1 MRKTVY
7 ILVVFLAVAAVSLP
21 GCKKPTAGWGSLSG
35 HVTSSV
41 SGEPMEGVS
50 VLYGDSAVLT
60 DAAGAYF
67 YKNLPDGLQG
77 FRYRMDGYYPVMK
90 QVNITA
96 GGEAVCDVVMDII
109 TAGWAAGTGDSGY
122 GTILYSPDAG
132 QSWVRQGSPS
142 MIPDVRLKDVFAVND
157 QICWIAGEADTL
169 RGTTVILYTKDGGAT
184 WSNQGSSLRTSR
196 PVSIAAIVAYDK
208 DTAWAVTSDTCMV
221 IKTVNGGGSWSVC
234 RESSSVVSYSAL
246 TVADGRNVWCCG
258 QAADGNAVVEYSP
271 DGGTTWSEMPVSAA
285 SSSQR
290 PTDIYAASGPVLYLS
305 GAGAMGILRSADG
318 GETWENALSADVDIN
333 SMEVCFD
340 NYVWAAGS
348 GGIMYVS
355 TDGLLTDD
363 EVNPADGGYSTGT
376 LSSVSFLRD
385 AARGACSVMSSTGES
400 GTIYYTVDGGRSW
413 SQSSVP
419 YEFGVESVDFV
430 GGSN

>member
-1 MRKTVY
+1 M
-7 ILVVFLAVAAVSLP
+7 VFLAVAAVSLP

-60 DAAGAYF
+60 
-67 YKNLPDGLQG
+67 
-77 FRYRMDGYYPVMK
+77 
-90 QVNITA
+90 VNITA

-184 WSNQGSSLRTSR
+184 WSKTSR

-271 DGGTTWSEMPVSAA
+271 DGGTTWSEMPVGVA

-290 PTDIYAASGPVLYLS
+290 PTDICAAPGPVLYLS

-318 GETWENALSADVDIN
+318 GETWEQALSSDVDVNALDA
-333 SMEVCFD
+333 CFD

-348 GGIMYVS
+348 GGVMYVS
-355 TDGLLTDD
+355 ADGLATSD
-363 EVNPADGGYSTGT
+363 EIHPADGGYSSGT
-376 LSSVSFLRD
+376 LSSVAFLRD
-385 AARGACSVMSSTGES
+385 ALRGACSVLSYTGET
-400 GTIYYTVDGGRSW
+400 GTIYYTVDGGLSW
-413 SQSSVP
+413 NQSSVP
-419 YEFGVESVDFV
+419 FEFGVESVDFV

>member
-271 DGGTTWSEMPVSAA
+271 DGGTTWSEMPVGVA

-290 PTDIYAASGPVLYLS
+290 PTDICAAPGPVLYLS

-318 GETWENALSADVDIN
+318 GETWEKALSADMDIN
-333 SMEVCFD
+333 SLEVCFD
-340 NYVWAAGS
+340 NYA
-348 GGIMYVS
+348 
-355 TDGLLTDD
+355 DGLATSD
-363 EVNPADGGYSTGT
+363 EIHPADGGYSSGT
-376 LSSVSFLRD
+376 LSSVAFLRD
-385 AARGACSVMSSTGES
+385 ALRGACSVLSYTGET
-400 GTIYYTVDGGRSW
+400 GTIYYTVDGGLSW
-413 SQSSVP
+413 NQSSVP
-419 YEFGVESVDFV
+419 FEFGVESVDFV

>member
-21 GCKKPTAGWGSLSG
+21 GCKKPTAGWGDLSG
-35 HVTSSV
+35 RVTSSAA
-41 SGEPMEGVS
+41 GEPMEGVS
-50 VLYGDSAVLT
+50 VIYGDSSVLT
-60 DAAGAYF
+60 DADGYYF
-67 YKNLPDGLQG
+67 YSNIPDGLQG
-77 FRYRMDGYYPVMK
+77 VRFRMNGYYPVMS
-90 QVNITA
+90 QVNISA
-96 GGEAVCDVVMDII
+96 GGETVCDVVMDII
-109 TAGWAAGTGDSGY
+109 TAGWAVGAGDSDY
-122 GTILYSPDAG
+122 GTILYSPDG
-132 QSWVRQGSPS
+132 GRSWVRQGTPD
-142 MIPDVRLKDVFAVND
+142 MIPDVRLKDVFAVDD
-157 QICWIAGEADTL
+157 QVCWVAGEADTL
-169 RGTTVILYTKDGGAT
+169 RGTTVLLFTEDGGAT

-271 DGGTTWSEMPVSAA
+271 DGGTTWSEMPVGVA

-290 PTDIYAASGPVLYLS
+290 PTDICAAPGPVLYLS

-318 GETWENALSADVDIN
+318 GETWEKALSADMDIN
-333 SMEVCFD
+333 SLEVCFD

-348 GGIMYVS
+348 DGVMYVS
-355 TDGLLTDD
+355 ADGLATSD
-363 EVNPADGGYSTGT
+363 EIHPADGGYSSGT
-376 LSSVSFLRD
+376 LSSVAFLRD
-385 AARGACSVMSSTGES
+385 ALRGACSVLSYTGET
-400 GTIYYTVDGGRSW
+400 GTIYYTVDGGLSW
-413 SQSSVP
+413 NQSSVP
-419 YEFGVESVDFV
+419 FEFGVESVDFV

>member
-1 MRKTVY
+1 MKKTVY

-35 HVTSSV
+35 HVTASV
-41 SGEPMEGVS
+41 SGEPLEGVS
-50 VLYGDSAVLT
+50 VIYGDSAVMT
-60 DAAGAYF
+60 DSEGAYF
-67 YKNLPDGLQG
+67 YEGVPDGLQG
-77 FRYRMDGYYPVMK
+77 IRFSMGGYYPLMK

-109 TAGWAAGTGDSGY
+109 TAGWAVGAGDSGY
-122 GTILYSPDAG
+122 GTILYTADAG
-132 QSWVRQGSPS
+132 RSWTRQGSPS
-142 MIPDVRLKDVFAVND
+142 MVPDVRLKDVFAVDD
-157 QICWIAGEADTL
+157 QICWVGGEADTL

-271 DGGTTWSEMPVSAA
+271 DGGTTWSEMPVGVA

-290 PTDIYAASGPVLYLS
+290 PTDICAAPGPVLYLS

-318 GETWENALSADVDIN
+318 GETWEKALSADMDIN
-333 SMEVCFD
+333 SLEVCFD

-419 YEFGVESVDFV
+419 YEFGVESMDFV

>member
-35 HVTSSV
+35 HVTASV
-41 SGEPMEGVS
+41 SGEPLEGVS
-50 VLYGDSAVLT
+50 VIYGDSAVMT
-60 DAAGAYF
+60 DSEGAYF
-67 YKNLPDGLQG
+67 YEGVPDGLQG
-77 FRYRMDGYYPVMK
+77 IRFSMGGYYPLMK

-109 TAGWAAGTGDSGY
+109 TAGWAVGAGDSGY
-122 GTILYSPDAG
+122 GTILYTADAG
-132 QSWVRQGSPS
+132 RSWTRQGSPS
-142 MIPDVRLKDVFAVND
+142 MVPDVRLKDVFAVDD
-157 QICWIAGEADTL
+157 QICWVGGEADTL

-196 PVSIAAIVAYDK
+196 PVSIAAIVAHDK

>member
-1 MRKTVY
+1 M
-7 ILVVFLAVAAVSLP
+7 
-21 GCKKPTAGWGSLSG
+21 G
-35 HVTSSV
+35 
-41 SGEPMEGVS
+41 
-50 VLYGDSAVLT
+50 
-60 DAAGAYF
+60 
-67 YKNLPDGLQG
+67 
-77 FRYRMDGYYPVMK
+77 GYYPLMK

-109 TAGWAAGTGDSGY
+109 TAGWAVGAGDSGY
-122 GTILYSPDAG
+122 GTILYTADAG
-132 QSWVRQGSPS
+132 RSWTRQGSPS
-142 MIPDVRLKDVFAVND
+142 MVPDVRLKDVFAVDD
-157 QICWIAGEADTL
+157 QICWVGGEADTL

-196 PVSIAAIVAYDK
+196 PVSIAAIVAHDK

-221 IKTVNGGGSWSVC
+221 IKTVNSGGSWSVC

>member
-1 MRKTVY
+1 MKKTVY

-35 HVTSSV
+35 HVTASV
-41 SGEPMEGVS
+41 SGEPLEGVS
-50 VLYGDSAVLT
+50 VIYGDSAVMT
-60 DAAGAYF
+60 DSEGAYF
-67 YKNLPDGLQG
+67 YEGVPDGLQG
-77 FRYRMDGYYPVMK
+77 IRFSMGGYYPLMK

-109 TAGWAAGTGDSGY
+109 TAGWAVGAGDSGY
-122 GTILYSPDAG
+122 GTILYTADAG
-132 QSWVRQGSPS
+132 RSWTRQGSPS
-142 MIPDVRLKDVFAVND
+142 MVPDVRLKDVFAVDD
-157 QICWIAGEADTL
+157 QICWVGGEADTL

-196 PVSIAAIVAYDK
+196 PVSIAAIVAHDK

-246 TVADGRNVWCCG
+246 TVADGRNVCCCG

>member
-7 ILVVFLAVAAVSLP
+7 ILAVFLAVATVSLP

-35 HVTSSV
+35 HVTASV
-41 SGEPMEGVS
+41 SGEPLEGVS
-50 VLYGDSAVLT
+50 VIYGDSAVMT
-60 DAAGAYF
+60 DSEGAYF
-67 YKNLPDGLQG
+67 YEGVPDGLQG
-77 FRYRMDGYYPVMK
+77 IRFSMGGYYPLMK

-109 TAGWAAGTGDSGY
+109 TAGWAVGAGDSGY
-122 GTILYSPDAG
+122 GTILYTADAG
-132 QSWVRQGSPS
+132 RSWTRQGSPS
-142 MIPDVRLKDVFAVND
+142 MVPDVRLKDVFAVDD
-157 QICWIAGEADTL
+157 QICWVGGEADTL

>member
-1 MRKTVY
+1 MKKTVY

-35 HVTSSV
+35 HVTASV
-41 SGEPMEGVS
+41 SGEPLEGVS
-50 VLYGDSAVLT
+50 VIYGDSAVMT
-60 DAAGAYF
+60 DSEGAYF
-67 YKNLPDGLQG
+67 YEGVPDGLQG
-77 FRYRMDGYYPVMK
+77 IRFSMGGYYPLMK

-109 TAGWAAGTGDSGY
+109 TAGWAVGAGDSGY
-122 GTILYSPDAG
+122 GTILYTADAG
-132 QSWVRQGSPS
+132 RSWTRQGSPS
-142 MIPDVRLKDVFAVND
+142 MVPDVRLKDVFAVDD
-157 QICWIAGEADTL
+157 QICWVGGEADTL

-271 DGGTTWSEMPVSAA
+271 DGGTTWSEMPVGVA

-290 PTDIYAASGPVLYLS
+290 PTDICAAPGPVLYLS

-318 GETWENALSADVDIN
+318 GRTWEQALSSDVDVNALDA
-333 SMEVCFD
+333 CFD

-348 GGIMYVS
+348 DGVMYVS
-355 TDGLLTDD
+355 ADGLATSD
-363 EVNPADGGYSTGT
+363 EIHPADGGYSSGT
-376 LSSVSFLRD
+376 LSSVAFLRD
-385 AARGACSVMSSTGES
+385 ALRGACSVLSYTGET
-400 GTIYYTVDGGRSW
+400 GTIYYTVDGGLSW
-413 SQSSVP
+413 NQSSVP
-419 YEFGVESVDFV
+419 FEFGVESVDFV
-430 GGSN
+430 GGNN

>member
-7 ILVVFLAVAAVSLP
+7 ILAVFLAVAAVSLP

-35 HVTSSV
+35 HVTASV
-41 SGEPMEGVS
+41 SGEPLEGVS
-50 VLYGDSAVLT
+50 VMYGDSAVMT
-60 DAAGAYF
+60 DSEGAYF
-67 YKNLPDGLQG
+67 YEGVPDGLQG
-77 FRYRMDGYYPVMK
+77 IRFSMGGYYPLMK

-96 GGEAVCDVVMDII
+96 GGEVVCDVVMDII
-109 TAGWAAGTGDSGY
+109 TAGWAVGAGDSGY
-122 GTILYSPDAG
+122 GTILYTADAG
-132 QSWVRQGSPS
+132 RSWTRQGSPS
-142 MIPDVRLKDVFAVND
+142 MVPDVRLKDVFAVDD
-157 QICWIAGEADTL
+157 QICWVGGEADTL

-271 DGGTTWSEMPVSAA
+271 DGGTTWSEMPVGVA

-290 PTDIYAASGPVLYLS
+290 PTDICAAPGPVLYLS

-318 GETWENALSADVDIN
+318 GETWEKALSADMDIN
-333 SMEVCFD
+333 SLEVCFD

-348 GGIMYVS
+348 DGVMYVS
-355 TDGLLTDD
+355 ADGLATSD
-363 EVNPADGGYSTGT
+363 EIHPADGGYSSGT
-376 LSSVSFLRD
+376 LSSVAFLRD
-385 AARGACSVMSSTGES
+385 ALRGACSVLSYTGET
-400 GTIYYTVDGGRSW
+400 GTIYYTVDGGLSW
-413 SQSSVP
+413 NQSSVP
-419 YEFGVESVDFV
+419 FEFGVESVDFV

>member
-7 ILVVFLAVAAVSLP
+7 ILAVFLAVATVSLP

-234 RESSSVVSYSAL
+234 RESPSVVSYSAL
-246 TVADGRNVWCCG
+246 AVADGRNVWCCG

-271 DGGTTWSEMPVSAA
+271 DGGTTWSEMPVGTA

-290 PTDIYAASGPVLYLS
+290 PTDICAAPGPVLYLS

-318 GETWENALSADVDIN
+318 GRTWEQALISDVDVNALDA
-333 SMEVCFD
+333 CFD

-348 GGIMYVS
+348 DGVMYVS
-355 TDGLLTDD
+355 ADGLATSD
-363 EVNPADGGYSTGT
+363 EIHPADGGYSSGT
-376 LSSVSFLRD
+376 LSSVAFLRD
-385 AARGACSVMSSTGES
+385 ALRGACSVLSYTGET
-400 GTIYYTVDGGRSW
+400 GTIYYTVDGGLSW
-413 SQSSVP
+413 NQSSVP

>member
-35 HVTSSV
+35 HVTASV
-41 SGEPMEGVS
+41 SGEPLEGVS
-50 VLYGDSAVLT
+50 VIYGDSAVMT
-60 DAAGAYF
+60 DSEGAYF
-67 YKNLPDGLQG
+67 YEGVPDGLQG
-77 FRYRMDGYYPVMK
+77 IRFSMGGYYPLMK

-109 TAGWAAGTGDSGY
+109 TAGWAVGAGDSGY
-122 GTILYSPDAG
+122 GTILYTADAG
-132 QSWVRQGSPS
+132 RSWTRQGSPS
-142 MIPDVRLKDVFAVND
+142 MVPDVRLKDVFAVND
-157 QICWIAGEADTL
+157 QICWVGGEADTL

-196 PVSIAAIVAYDK
+196 PVSIAAIVAHDK

-271 DGGTTWSEMPVSAA
+271 DGGTTWSEMPVGAA

-290 PTDIYAASGPVLYLS
+290 PTDIYAAPGPVLYLS

-385 AARGACSVMSSTGES
+385 AARGACSVLSYTGES

>member
-132 QSWVRQGSPS
+132 QSWVRQGFPS

-271 DGGTTWSEMPVSAA
+271 DGGTTWSEMPVGVA

-290 PTDIYAASGPVLYLS
+290 PTDICAAPGPVLYLS

-318 GETWENALSADVDIN
+318 GETWEKALSADMDIN
-333 SMEVCFD
+333 SLEVCFD

-348 GGIMYVS
+348 GGVMYVS
-355 TDGLLTDD
+355 ADGLATSD
-363 EVNPADGGYSTGT
+363 EIHPADGGYSSGT
-376 LSSVSFLRD
+376 LSSVAFLRD
-385 AARGACSVMSSTGES
+385 ALRGACSVLSYTGET
-400 GTIYYTVDGGRSW
+400 GTIYYTVDGGLSW
-413 SQSSVP
+413 NQSSVP
-419 YEFGVESVDFV
+419 FEFGVESVDFV

>member
-35 HVTSSV
+35 HVTASV
-41 SGEPMEGVS
+41 SGEPLEGVS
-50 VLYGDSAVLT
+50 VMYGDSAVMT
-60 DAAGAYF
+60 DSEGAYF
-67 YKNLPDGLQG
+67 YEGVPDGLQG
-77 FRYRMDGYYPVMK
+77 IRFSMGGYYPLMK

-109 TAGWAAGTGDSGY
+109 TAGWAVGAGDSGY
-122 GTILYSPDAG
+122 GTILYTADAG
-132 QSWVRQGSPS
+132 RSWTRQGSPS
-142 MIPDVRLKDVFAVND
+142 MVPDVRLKDVFAVDD
-157 QICWIAGEADTL
+157 QICWVGGEADTL

-196 PVSIAAIVAYDK
+196 PVSIAAIVAHDK

>member
-41 SGEPMEGVS
+41 SGEPMERVS

-157 QICWIAGEADTL
+157 QICWIAG
-169 RGTTVILYTKDGGAT
+169 
-184 WSNQGSSLRTSR
+184 
-196 PVSIAAIVAYDK
+196 
-208 DTAWAVTSDTCMV
+208 
-221 IKTVNGGGSWSVC
+221 
-234 RESSSVVSYSAL
+234 
-246 TVADGRNVWCCG
+246 
-258 QAADGNAVVEYSP
+258 
-271 DGGTTWSEMPVSAA
+271 
-285 SSSQR
+285 
-290 PTDIYAASGPVLYLS
+290 
-305 GAGAMGILRSADG
+305 
-318 GETWENALSADVDIN
+318 
-333 SMEVCFD
+333 
-340 NYVWAAGS
+340 
-348 GGIMYVS
+348 
-355 TDGLLTDD
+355 
-363 EVNPADGGYSTGT
+363 
-376 LSSVSFLRD
+376 
-385 AARGACSVMSSTGES
+385 
-400 GTIYYTVDGGRSW
+400 
-413 SQSSVP
+413 
-419 YEFGVESVDFV
+419 
-430 GGSN
+430 

>member
-1 MRKTVY
+1 
-7 ILVVFLAVAAVSLP
+7 
-21 GCKKPTAGWGSLSG
+21 
-35 HVTSSV
+35 
-41 SGEPMEGVS
+41 MEGVS
-50 VLYGDSAVLT
+50 VMYGDSAVMT
-60 DAAGAYF
+60 DSEGAYF
-67 YKNLPDGLQG
+67 YEGVPDGLQG
-77 FRYRMDGYYPVMK
+77 IRFSMGGYYPLMK

-109 TAGWAAGTGDSGY
+109 TAGWAVGAGDSGY
-122 GTILYSPDAG
+122 GTILYTADAG
-132 QSWVRQGSPS
+132 RSWTRQGSPS
-142 MIPDVRLKDVFAVND
+142 MVPDVRLKDVFAVDD
-157 QICWIAGEADTL
+157 QICWVGGEADTL

-184 WSNQGSSLRTSR
+184 W
-196 PVSIAAIVAYDK
+196 
-208 DTAWAVTSDTCMV
+208 
-221 IKTVNGGGSWSVC
+221 GGSWSVC

-340 NYVWAAGS
+340 NYVWATGS

>member
-7 ILVVFLAVAAVSLP
+7 IWVVFLAVVAVSLP

-271 DGGTTWSEMPVSAA
+271 DGGTTWSEMPVGVA

-290 PTDIYAASGPVLYLS
+290 PTDICAAPGPVLYLS
-305 GAGAMGILRSADG
+305 GAGAMGIQRSADG
-318 GETWENALSADVDIN
+318 GETWEKALSADVDIN
-333 SMEVCFD
+333 SLEVCFD

-348 GGIMYVS
+348 GGIMYIS

>member
-1 MRKTVY
+1 MKKTVY

-35 HVTSSV
+35 HVTASV
-41 SGEPMEGVS
+41 SGEPLEGVS
-50 VLYGDSAVLT
+50 VIYGDSAVMT
-60 DAAGAYF
+60 DSEGAYF
-67 YKNLPDGLQG
+67 YEGVPDGLQG
-77 FRYRMDGYYPVMK
+77 IRFSMGGYYPLMK

-109 TAGWAAGTGDSGY
+109 TAGWAVGAGDSGY
-122 GTILYSPDAG
+122 GTILYTADAG
-132 QSWVRQGSPS
+132 RSWTRQGSPS
-142 MIPDVRLKDVFAVND
+142 MVPDVRLKDVFAVDD
-157 QICWIAGEADTL
+157 QICWVGGEADTL

-196 PVSIAAIVAYDK
+196 PVSIAAIVAHDK

>member
-1 MRKTVY
+1 MKKTVY

-35 HVTSSV
+35 HVTASV
-41 SGEPMEGVS
+41 SGEPLEGVS
-50 VLYGDSAVLT
+50 VIYGDSAVMT
-60 DAAGAYF
+60 DSEGEYF
-67 YKNLPDGLQG
+67 YEGVPDGLQG
-77 FRYRMDGYYPVMK
+77 IRFSMGGYYPLMK

-109 TAGWAAGTGDSGY
+109 TAGWAVGAGDSGY
-122 GTILYSPDAG
+122 GTILYTADAG
-132 QSWVRQGSPS
+132 RSWTRQGSPS
-142 MIPDVRLKDVFAVND
+142 MVPDVRLKDVFAVDD
-157 QICWIAGEADTL
+157 QICWVGGEADTL

-196 PVSIAAIVAYDK
+196 PVSIAAIVA
-208 DTAWAVTSDTCMV
+208 AWAVTSDTCMV

>member
-1 MRKTVY
+1 MKKTVY

-35 HVTSSV
+35 HVTASV
-41 SGEPMEGVS
+41 SGEPLEGVS
-50 VLYGDSAVLT
+50 VMYGDSAVMT
-60 DAAGAYF
+60 DSEGAYF
-67 YKNLPDGLQG
+67 YEGVPDGLQG
-77 FRYRMDGYYPVMK
+77 IRFSMGGYYPLMK

-109 TAGWAAGTGDSGY
+109 TAGWAVGAGDSGY
-122 GTILYSPDAG
+122 GTILYTADAG
-132 QSWVRQGSPS
+132 RSWTRQGSPS
-142 MIPDVRLKDVFAVND
+142 MVPDVRLKDVFAVDD
-157 QICWIAGEADTL
+157 QICWVGGEADTL

-196 PVSIAAIVAYDK
+196 PVSIAAIVAHDK

>member
-1 MRKTVY
+1 MKKTVY

-35 HVTSSV
+35 HVTASV
-41 SGEPMEGVS
+41 SGEPLEGVS
-50 VLYGDSAVLT
+50 VIYGDSAVMT
-60 DAAGAYF
+60 DSEGAYF
-67 YKNLPDGLQG
+67 YEGVPDGLQG
-77 FRYRMDGYYPVMK
+77 IRFSMGGYYPLMK

-109 TAGWAAGTGDSGY
+109 TAGWAVGAGDSGY
-122 GTILYSPDAG
+122 GTILYTADAG
-132 QSWVRQGSPS
+132 RSWTRQGSPS
-142 MIPDVRLKDVFAVND
+142 MVPDVRLKDVFAVDD
-157 QICWIAGEADTL
+157 QICWVGGEADTL

-196 PVSIAAIVAYDK
+196 PVSIAAIVAHDK

-400 GTIYYTVDGGRSW
+400 GTIYYTVDGGLSW
-413 SQSSVP
+413 NQSSVP
-419 YEFGVESVDFV
+419 FEFGVESVDFV

>member
-7 ILVVFLAVAAVSLP
+7 ILAVFLAVATVSLP

-271 DGGTTWSEMPVSAA
+271 DGGTTWSEMPVGVA

-290 PTDIYAASGPVLYLS
+290 PTDICAAPGPVLYLS

-318 GETWENALSADVDIN
+318 GRTWEQALSSDVDVNALDA
-333 SMEVCFD
+333 CFD

-348 GGIMYVS
+348 DGVMYVS
-355 TDGLLTDD
+355 ADGLATSD
-363 EVNPADGGYSTGT
+363 EIHPADGGYSSGT
-376 LSSVSFLRD
+376 LSSVAFLRD
-385 AARGACSVMSSTGES
+385 ALRGACSVLSYTGET
-400 GTIYYTVDGGRSW
+400 GTIYYTVDGGLSW
-413 SQSSVP
+413 NQSSVP

>member
-271 DGGTTWSEMPVSAA
+271 DGGTTWSEMPVGVA

-290 PTDIYAASGPVLYLS
+290 PTDICAAPGPVLYLS

-318 GETWENALSADVDIN
+318 GETWEKALSADMDIN
-333 SMEVCFD
+333 SLEVCFD

-355 TDGLLTDD
+355 TGGLLTDD

>member
-142 MIPDVRLKDVFAVND
+142 MIP
-157 QICWIAGEADTL
+157 